1 MQFIK
6 RIENGLDIIL
16 MVTISP
22 ISIIVAEVKI
32 KIRERGRKI
41 RKIRKSLKR
50 VKIPMIKVYAVI
62 LGEQWCLLN
71 LKIEISQPRF

>member
-71 LKIEISQPRF
+71 FKFEIPQA